1 MEDGARRSKHLRR
14 ELLFVSPRF
23 LFPVDSGGKIR
34 TTQILKSLKGGDFHV
49 RLVSPSSAGEAE
61 RYADEINTV
70 SDASQFWPEDRQSLS
85 HRLRRTASVASEI
98 PVAVA
103 SDRSAA
109 GRRLVSEC
117 LDRKPAVVVFDF
129 PHSAVLAPRKFEV
142 PSVLFTHNVESW
154 IFERHARI
162 ARNPFA
168 RLLWTDQ
175 YRKMVRFEER
185 VLRRF
190 DTVIAVSDKDAAWFR
205 ANVGIDNVRTIPT
218 GVDLD
223 FFRWQQPGDLSQV
236 IFVGSMDWLA
246 NQDGIQFFM
255 RDVWPRV
262 IEAVPDA
269 KMKVVGR
276 SPPSSLV
283 REAPRSSWS
292 FTGFVDDVRPHVMGS
307 AVAVIPLRV
316 GGGTRIKAYEAM
328 AMGIPVVSTSIGVE
342 GLPVEPGRHFL
353 CADDSG
359 TFAAAVIRLLREP
372 DLRAQLSRRAR
383 DFVESN
389 FSNREVARIFESI
402 CSDAARKREVI

>member
-1 MEDGARRSKHLRR
+1 M
-14 ELLFVSPRF
+14 
-23 LFPVDSGGKIR
+23 
-34 TTQILKSLKGGDFHV
+34 
-49 RLVSPSSAGEAE
+49 
-61 RYADEINTV
+61 
-70 SDASQFWPEDRQSLS
+70 
-85 HRLRRTASVASEI
+85 
-98 PVAVA
+98 
-103 SDRSAA
+103 
-109 GRRLVSEC
+109 
-117 LDRKPAVVVFDF
+117 
-129 PHSAVLAPRKFEV
+129 

-168 RLLWTDQ
+168 RLLWADQ
-175 YRKMVRFEER
+175 HRKMVRFEER
-185 VLRRF
+185 TLRRF

-205 ANVGIDNVRTIPT
+205 ANVGIDNVKTIPT

-223 FFRWQQPGDLSQV
+223 YFGWHSPGDANQV

-262 IEAVPDA
+262 AGAMPDA
-269 KMKVVGR
+269 RMKVIGR
-276 SPPSSLV
+276 SPPSWLV
-283 REAPRSSWS
+283 REAPRGGWS
-292 FTGFVDDVRPHVMGS
+292 FTGFVDDVRSHALGS

-353 CADDSG
+353 CADDAADM
-359 TFAAAVIRLLREP
+359 AAAIVRLLREP
-372 DLRAQLSRRAR
+372 DLRAVLSRRAR
-383 DFVESN
+383 DFVESK

-402 CSDAARKREVI
+402 CSETACKREVI